1 MNKVVIA
8 QTFDDTTIINYI
20 RRANQASIVGDL
32 STINQMK
39 SSIDSI
45 FKQFDLTN
53 GKNQKLQF
61 YKNRIDTHF
70 ANITNKAIKRTKS
83 IEPIPE
89 DYRLPYGGDFD
100 TFAKVLYEKAQAL
113 EPNDIKKAI
122 SLLLNTE
129 HYDLLIRYPAK
140 KNQLFNILKD
150 TYKVDLFEPLPK
162 NQELKPNSDKPKL
175 SNRDKV
181 LQAIKEAH
189 EAANSG
195 DPKSLQRVQV
205 LQGEVDKIFGMQFDM
220 LTGRNPKLKE
230 MYDRILNEFK
240 NMKDLASKRSKNPN
254 YKKPIYKLPYGD
266 DFEKF
271 ANEIVNKAKA
281 SIQNPNNLL
290 DLRNRIEILIQTG
303 HADLLNNPLLKNDLY
318 RNIEKITTINLD
330 KPPAE
335 KPPVKALNKLNKI
348 IISFEDNNLINESI
362 ELEKI
367 FIKLA
372 NSIIGRNN

>member
-1 MNKVVIA
+1 
-8 QTFDDTTIINYI
+8 
-20 RRANQASIVGDL
+20 
-32 STINQMK
+32 
-39 SSIDSI
+39 
-45 FKQFDLTN
+45 
-53 GKNQKLQF
+53 LQSR
-61 YKNRIDTHF
+61 KNRIDAHF
-70 ANITNKAIKRTKS
+70 VNIRNKAIQRSKS
-83 IEPIPE
+83 NLEIKE
-89 DYRLPYGGDFD
+89 DYRLPFGGNIEE
-100 TFAKVLYEKAQAL
+100 FANALIEKAKGVN
-113 EPNDIKKAI
+113 PNNLKEAI
-122 SLLLNTE
+122 SFLLNTE
-129 HYDLLIRYPAK
+129 HSDFLRLFK
-140 KNQLFNILKD
+140 QQTNQLFNILKD
-150 TYKVDLFEPLPK
+150 KYQVDMFEPLLK
-162 NQELKPNSDKPKL
+162 NKPMASNADKPRL

-181 LQAIKEAH
+181 LQAIKDAH
-189 EAANSG
+189 EAANAG
-195 DPKSLQRVQV
+195 ELQKVQI
-205 LQGEVDKIFGMQFDM
+205 LQGEVDKIFGLQFDM

-230 MYDRILNEFK
+230 MYDRILKEFK
-240 NMKDLASKRSKNPN
+240 SMKDLAAKIQKNPN
-254 YKKPIYKLPYGD
+254 YKKPGYKLPYED

-290 DLRNRIEILIQTG
+290 DLRNRIEIIIQTG

>member
-1 MNKVVIA
+1 MNKVVTA
-8 QTFDDTTIINYI
+8 QTFDNAIIINYI
-20 RRANQASIVGDL
+20 RRANEASLLGDAR
-32 STINQMK
+32 TIDQMK
-39 SSIDSI
+39 SLIDSI
-45 FKQFDLTN
+45 FKQFDLTGN
-53 GKNQKLQF
+53 KNISLQSR
-61 YKNRIDTHF
+61 KNRIDAHF
-70 ANITNKAIKRTKS
+70 VNIRNKAIQRSKS
-83 IEPIPE
+83 NLEIKE
-89 DYRLPYGGDFD
+89 DYRLPFGGNIEE
-100 TFAKVLYEKAQAL
+100 FANALIEKAKGVN
-113 EPNDIKKAI
+113 PNNLKEAI
-122 SLLLNTE
+122 SFLLNTE
-129 HYDLLIRYPAK
+129 HSDFLRLFK
-140 KNQLFNILKD
+140 QQTNQLFNILKD
-150 TYKVDLFEPLPK
+150 KYQVDMFEPLLK
-162 NQELKPNSDKPKL
+162 NKPMASNADKPRL

-181 LQAIKEAH
+181 LQAIKDAH
-189 EAANSG
+189 EAANAG
-195 DPKSLQRVQV
+195 ELQKVQI

-230 MYDRILNEFK
+230 MYDRILKEFK
-240 NMKDLASKRSKNPN
+240 SMKDLAAKIQKNPN
-254 YKKPIYKLPYGD
+254 YKKPGYKLPYED

-290 DLRNRIEILIQTG
+290 DLRNRIEIIIQTG

-335 KPPVKALNKLNKI
+335 KPSVKALNKLNKI

>member
-8 QTFDDTTIINYI
+8 QTFDDATIINYI
-20 RRANQASIVGDL
+20 RRANQASIVGDV
-32 STINQMK
+32 SNINQMK
-39 SSIDSI
+39 SLIDLI

-70 ANITNKAIKRTKS
+70 ANITNKAIQRTHS
-83 IEPIPE
+83 ARQIQD
-89 DYRLPYGGDFD
+89 DYKLPFGGDFD
-100 TFAKVLYEKAQAL
+100 AFAKALYEKAQAL

-129 HYDLLIRYPAK
+129 HYDLLLRSPE
-140 KNQLFNILKD
+140 KNKLFNVLKD

-162 NQELKPNSDKPKL
+162 NQELKPNSDKPRL

-181 LQAIKEAH
+181 LQAIKDAH
-189 EAANSG
+189 EAANAG
-195 DPKSLQRVQV
+195 ELQKVQI
-205 LQGEVDKIFGMQFDM
+205 LQGEVDKIFGLQFDM

-230 MYDRILNEFK
+230 MYDRILKEFK
-240 NMKDLASKRSKNPN
+240 SMKDLAAKIQKNPN
-254 YKKPIYKLPYGD
+254 YKKPGYKLPYED

-290 DLRNRIEILIQTG
+290 DLRNRIEIIIQTG

>member
-1 MNKVVIA
+1 MNKVVTA
-8 QTFDDTTIINYI
+8 QTFDNAIIINYI
-20 RRANQASIVGDL
+20 RRANEASLLGDAR
-32 STINQMK
+32 TIDQMK
-39 SSIDSI
+39 SLIDSI
-45 FKQFDLTN
+45 FKQFDLTGN
-53 GKNQKLQF
+53 KNIPLQSR
-61 YKNRIDTHF
+61 KNRIDAHF
-70 ANITNKAIKRTKS
+70 VNIRNKAIQRSKS
-83 IEPIPE
+83 NLEIKE
-89 DYRLPYGGDFD
+89 DYRLPFGGNIEE
-100 TFAKVLYEKAQAL
+100 FANALIEKAKGVN
-113 EPNDIKKAI
+113 PNNLKEAI
-122 SLLLNTE
+122 SFLLNTE
-129 HYDLLIRYPAK
+129 HSDFLRLFK
-140 KNQLFNILKD
+140 QQTNQLFNILKD
-150 TYKVDLFEPLPK
+150 KYQVDMFEPLLK
-162 NQELKPNSDKPKL
+162 NKPMASNADKPRL

-181 LQAIKEAH
+181 LQAIKDAH
-189 EAANSG
+189 EAANAG
-195 DPKSLQRVQV
+195 ELQKVQI
-205 LQGEVDKIFGMQFDM
+205 LQGEVDKIFGLQFDM

-230 MYDRILNEFK
+230 MYDRILKEFK
-240 NMKDLASKRSKNPN
+240 SMKDLAAKIQKNPN
-254 YKKPIYKLPYGD
+254 YKKPGYKLPYED

-290 DLRNRIEILIQTG
+290 DLRNRIEIIIQTG

-335 KPPVKALNKLNKI
+335 KPSVKALNKLNKI

>member
-1 MNKVVIA
+1 MNKVVTA
-8 QTFDDTTIINYI
+8 QTFDNIRIINYI
-20 RRANQASIVGDL
+20 RRANQASIAGDE
-32 STINQMK
+32 STIIQMK
-39 SSIDSI
+39 SLIDSI
-45 FKQFDLTN
+45 FKQFDLTK
-53 GKNQKLQF
+53 GKNVKLQL

-70 ANITNKAIKRTKS
+70 INITNKAIQRTES
-83 IEPIPE
+83 VRQIPE
-89 DYRLPYGGDFD
+89 DYRLPFGGNIEE
-100 TFAKVLYEKAQAL
+100 FANALIEKAKGVN
-113 EPNDIKKAI
+113 PNNLKEAI
-122 SLLLNTE
+122 SFLLNTE
-129 HYDLLIRYPAK
+129 HSDFLRLFK
-140 KNQLFNILKD
+140 QQTNQLFNILKD
-150 TYKVDLFEPLPK
+150 KYQVDMFEPLLK
-162 NQELKPNSDKPKL
+162 NKPMASNADKPRL

-181 LQAIKEAH
+181 LQAIKDAH
-189 EAANSG
+189 EAANAG
-195 DPKSLQRVQV
+195 ELQKVQI
-205 LQGEVDKIFGMQFDM
+205 LQGEVDKIFGLQFDM

-230 MYDRILNEFK
+230 MYDRILKEFK
-240 NMKDLASKRSKNPN
+240 SMKDLAAKIQKNPN
-254 YKKPIYKLPYGD
+254 YKKPGYKLPYED

-290 DLRNRIEILIQTG
+290 DLRNRIEIIIQTG

-335 KPPVKALNKLNKI
+335 KPSVKALNKLNKI

>member
-1 MNKVVIA
+1 MNKVVTA
-8 QTFDDTTIINYI
+8 QTFDNAIIINYI
-20 RRANQASIVGDL
+20 RRANEASLLGDAR
-32 STINQMK
+32 TIDQMK
-39 SSIDSI
+39 SLIDSI
-45 FKQFDLTN
+45 FKQFDLTGN
-53 GKNQKLQF
+53 KNIPLQSR
-61 YKNRIDTHF
+61 KKRIDAHF
-70 ANITNKAIKRTKS
+70 VNIRNKAIQRSKS
-83 IEPIPE
+83 NLEIKE
-89 DYRLPYGGDFD
+89 DYRLPFGGNIEE
-100 TFAKVLYEKAQAL
+100 FANALIEKAKGVN
-113 EPNDIKKAI
+113 PNNLKEAI
-122 SLLLNTE
+122 SFLLNTE
-129 HYDLLIRYPAK
+129 HSDFLRLFK
-140 KNQLFNILKD
+140 QQTNQLFNILKD
-150 TYKVDLFEPLPK
+150 KYQVDMFEPLLK
-162 NQELKPNSDKPKL
+162 NKPMASNADKPRL

-181 LQAIKEAH
+181 LQAIKDAH
-189 EAANSG
+189 EAANAG
-195 DPKSLQRVQV
+195 ELQKVQI
-205 LQGEVDKIFGMQFDM
+205 LQGEVDKIFGLQFDM

-230 MYDRILNEFK
+230 MYDRILKEFK
-240 NMKDLASKRSKNPN
+240 SMKDLAAKIQKNPN
-254 YKKPIYKLPYGD
+254 YKKPGYKLPYED

-290 DLRNRIEILIQTG
+290 DLRNRIEIIIQTG

-372 NSIIGRNN
+372 NNIIGRNN

>member
-1 MNKVVIA
+1 MNKVVTA
-8 QTFDDTTIINYI
+8 QTFDNAIIINYI
-20 RRANQASIVGDL
+20 RRANEASILGDAR
-32 STINQMK
+32 TIDQMK
-39 SSIDSI
+39 SLIDSI
-45 FKQFDLTN
+45 FKQFDLTK
-53 GKNQKLQF
+53 GKNVKLQL

-70 ANITNKAIKRTKS
+70 INITNKAIQRTES
-83 IEPIPE
+83 VRQIPE
-89 DYRLPYGGDFD
+89 DYRLPFGGDFD
-100 TFAKVLYEKAQAL
+100 AFANALITKAKAVEPNNIKQAL
-113 EPNDIKKAI
+113 

-129 HYDLLIRYPAK
+129 HYDFLLRYPK
-140 KNQLFNILKD
+140 ETNQLFNILKD
-150 TYKVDLFEPLPK
+150 KYQVDMFEPLLK
-162 NQELKPNSDKPKL
+162 NKPMASNADKPRL

-181 LQAIKEAH
+181 LQAIKDAH
-189 EAANSG
+189 EAANAG
-195 DPKSLQRVQV
+195 ELQKVQI
-205 LQGEVDKIFGMQFDM
+205 LQGEVDKIFGLQFDM

-230 MYDRILNEFK
+230 MYDRILKEFK
-240 NMKDLASKRSKNPN
+240 SMKDLAAKIEKNPN
-254 YKKPIYKLPYGD
+254 YKKPGYKLPYSNED
-266 DFEKF
+266 DIVKF
-271 ANEIVNKAKA
+271 ATEIVNKAKA

-290 DLRNRIEILIQTG
+290 DLRNRIEIIIQTG

>member
-8 QTFDDTTIINYI
+8 QAFDDEIIINYI
-20 RRANQASIVGDL
+20 RRANQASIAGDV

-45 FKQFDLTN
+45 FKQFDLTK

-70 ANITNKAIKRTKS
+70 TNITNKAIQRTHSARQIQENYK
-83 IEPIPE
+83 
-89 DYRLPYGGDFD
+89 LPFGGDFD
-100 TFAKVLYEKAQAL
+100 AFAKALYEKAQAL

-129 HYDLLIRYPAK
+129 HYDLLLRPVE
-140 KNQLFNILKD
+140 KNKLFNVLKD

-195 DPKSLQRVQV
+195 DLQRVQV

>member
-129 HYDLLIRYPAK
+129 HYDLLIR
-140 KNQLFNILKD
+140 
-150 TYKVDLFEPLPK
+150 
-162 NQELKPNSDKPKL
+162 
-175 SNRDKV
+175 
-181 LQAIKEAH
+181 
-189 EAANSG
+189 
-195 DPKSLQRVQV
+195 
-205 LQGEVDKIFGMQFDM
+205 
-220 LTGRNPKLKE
+220 
-230 MYDRILNEFK
+230 
-240 NMKDLASKRSKNPN
+240 
-254 YKKPIYKLPYGD
+254 
-266 DFEKF
+266 
-271 ANEIVNKAKA
+271 
-281 SIQNPNNLL
+281 
-290 DLRNRIEILIQTG
+290 
-303 HADLLNNPLLKNDLY
+303 
-318 RNIEKITTINLD
+318 
-330 KPPAE
+330 
-335 KPPVKALNKLNKI
+335 
-348 IISFEDNNLINESI
+348 
-362 ELEKI
+362 
-367 FIKLA
+367 
-372 NSIIGRNN
+372 

>member
-1 MNKVVIA
+1 MNKVVTA
-8 QTFDDTTIINYI
+8 QTFDNAIIINYI
-20 RRANQASIVGDL
+20 RRANEASLLGDAR
-32 STINQMK
+32 TIDQMK
-39 SSIDSI
+39 SLIDSI
-45 FKQFDLTN
+45 FKQFDLTK
-53 GKNQKLQF
+53 GKNVKLQL

-70 ANITNKAIKRTKS
+70 INITNKAIQRTES
-83 IEPIPE
+83 VRQIPE
-89 DYRLPYGGDFD
+89 DYRLPFGGDFD
-100 TFAKVLYEKAQAL
+100 AFANALITKAKAVEPNNIKQAL
-113 EPNDIKKAI
+113 

-129 HYDLLIRYPAK
+129 HYDFLLRYPK
-140 KNQLFNILKD
+140 ETNQLFNILKD
-150 TYKVDLFEPLPK
+150 KYQVDMFEPLLK
-162 NQELKPNSDKPKL
+162 NKPMASNADKPRL

-181 LQAIKEAH
+181 LQAIKDAH
-189 EAANSG
+189 EAANAG
-195 DPKSLQRVQV
+195 ELQKVQI
-205 LQGEVDKIFGMQFDM
+205 LQGEVDKIFGLQFDM

-230 MYDRILNEFK
+230 MYDRILKEFK
-240 NMKDLASKRSKNPN
+240 SMKDLAAKIEKNPN
-254 YKKPIYKLPYGD
+254 YKKPGYKLPYSNED
-266 DFEKF
+266 DIVKF
-271 ANEIVNKAKA
+271 ATEIVNKAKA

-290 DLRNRIEILIQTG
+290 DLRNRIEIIIQTG

>member
-1 MNKVVIA
+1 MNKVVTA
-8 QTFDDTTIINYI
+8 QTFDNIIIINYI
-20 RRANQASIVGDL
+20 RRANQASILGDPE
-32 STINQMK
+32 TIDQMK
-39 SSIDSI
+39 SLIDSI
-45 FKQFDLTN
+45 FKQFDLTK
-53 GKNQKLQF
+53 GKNVKLQL

-70 ANITNKAIKRTKS
+70 INITNKAIQRTES
-83 IEPIPE
+83 VRQIPE
-89 DYRLPYGGDFD
+89 DYKLPFGGDLD
-100 TFAKVLYEKAQAL
+100 AFANALITKAKAV
-113 EPNDIKKAI
+113 EPNNIKQSL

-129 HYDLLIRYPAK
+129 HYDFLLRYPK
-140 KNQLFNILKD
+140 EKNQLFNILKD
-150 TYKVDLFEPLPK
+150 KYQVDMFEPLLK
-162 NQELKPNSDKPKL
+162 NKPMASNADKPRL

-181 LQAIKEAH
+181 LQAIKDAH
-189 EAANSG
+189 EAANAG
-195 DPKSLQRVQV
+195 ELQKVQI

-230 MYDRILNEFK
+230 MYDRILKEFK
-240 NMKDLASKRSKNPN
+240 SMKDLAAKIQKNPN
-254 YKKPIYKLPYGD
+254 YKKPGYKLPYED

-290 DLRNRIEILIQTG
+290 DLRNRIEIIIQTG

-335 KPPVKALNKLNKI
+335 KPSVKALNKLNKI